1 MSKKDIMLL
10 MFCRIVFERSTST
23 DLYIVTVIAVLVFV
37 IIKVDSVYI
46 EFNTSTLNNP
56 FYPQSNV
63 R

>member
-46 EFNTSTLNNP
+46 EFNTSTLNNT